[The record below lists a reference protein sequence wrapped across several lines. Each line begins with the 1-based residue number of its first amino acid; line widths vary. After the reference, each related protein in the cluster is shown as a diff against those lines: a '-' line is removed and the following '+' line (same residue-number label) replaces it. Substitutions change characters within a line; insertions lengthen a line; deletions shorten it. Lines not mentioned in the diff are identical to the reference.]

1 MLSKLPKWVELGGF
15 LLAFNA
21 GSINAV
27 GLLGFK
33 HESVSH
39 LSGAS
44 TLLAKAAVHSD
55 FAHAGHL
62 ALIILCF
69 MLGATLSSLIVG
81 NESLRMGRHYG
92 VALFV
97 EALLLVGAT
106 LLLKDGSSHGHLL
119 ASAACGLQNAMATT
133 YSGAIVRTTHVT
145 GLVTDLGIAI
155 GGAMRGEP
163 LVRRKIQLLSAL
175 IIGFV
180 LGSGTGAYLF
190 QFYDYNTLLMSAGLC
205 FLLSISYRILR
216 FLSPLMPWEE
226 HPDKIG

>member
-1 MLSKLPKWVELGGF
+1 MISKLPKWVELGGF

-55 FAHAGHL
+55 FANAGHL

-106 LLLKDGSSHGHLL
+106 LLLKDGSSNGHFL

-133 YSGAIVRTTHVT
+133 YSGAVVRTTHVT

-155 GGAMRGEP
+155 GGILRGEP
-163 LVRRKIQLLSAL
+163 QVRRKIQLLGAL
-175 IIGFV
+175 IAGFIF
-180 LGSGTGAYLF
+180 GSGTGAYLF
-190 QFYDYNTLLMSAGLC
+190 QFYNYNTLLLSAALC
-205 FLLSISYRILR
+205 FLLSISYRIMG
-216 FLSPLMPWEE
+216 FINPLTPTDGNS
-226 HPDKIG
+226 DKAG

>member
-1 MLSKLPKWVELGGF
+1 MISKLPKWVELGGF

-21 GSINAV
+21 GCVNAV

-44 TLLAKAAVHSD
+44 TLLAKAAVHAD
-55 FAHAGHL
+55 FAGAGHL
-62 ALIILCF
+62 ALVILCF
-69 MLGATLSSLIVG
+69 MFGAAICSLIVG
-81 NESLRMGRHYG
+81 NESLRMGRRYG

-97 EALLLVGAT
+97 EALMLVAAA
-106 LLLKDGSSHGHLL
+106 LLLKNGSSHGHFF

-145 GLVTDLGIAI
+145 GLVTDLGIAL
-155 GGAMRGEP
+155 GASMRGEP
-163 LVRRKIQLLSAL
+163 LERRKIQLLGAL

-180 LGSGTGAYLF
+180 FGSAAGAYLF
-190 QFYDYNTLLMSAGLC
+190 QFYTYNTLLMSAGLC

-216 FLSPLMPWEE
+216 FISPLIPQEE
-226 HPDKIG
+226 RPDKIG

>member
-1 MLSKLPKWVELGGF
+1 MLNKLPKWVELGGF

-27 GLLGFK
+27 GLLGFN

-44 TLLAKAAVHSD
+44 TLLAKAAVNSD
-55 FAHAGHL
+55 FANAGHL
-62 ALIILCF
+62 AFIILCF
-69 MLGATLSSLIVG
+69 LLGATLSSLIVG

-97 EALLLVGAT
+97 ESLLLVGAT
-106 LLLKDGSSHGHLL
+106 LLLKEGSSYGHFL

-133 YSGAIVRTTHVT
+133 YSGSVVRTTHVT
-145 GLVTDLGIAI
+145 GLVTDLGIAF
-155 GGAMRGEP
+155 GGALRGEP
-163 LVRRKIQLLSAL
+163 LVRRKIQLLGAL
-175 IIGFV
+175 ILGFI

-190 QFYDYNTLLMSAGLC
+190 QFYSYNTLLFSAALC

-216 FLSPLMPWEE
+216 FLSPLIPQEE
-226 HPDKIG
+226 RTEKAG